1 VAAQQAFL
9 APSLSLSLSLSLS
22 ALSLSLLLLIF
33 SFSFS
38 VLRHVSLSHPFC
50 SFRASLS
57 ACLRSFPHP
66 KHNHKNVPNFL
77 MRAEFTK
84 SGVGLAAA
92 DASKLA
98 NGINCFSDFGFF
110 CVFSA
115 GTCCQAAS
123 A

>member
-9 APSLSLSLSLSLS
+9 APSLSLSLLF
-22 ALSLSLLLLIF
+22 LSLSLAADLLL
-33 SFSFS
+33 SFS